1 MTCVTEGGNP
11 LPTLLWLRNGLP
23 LNERSM
29 LDQIAE
35 ASEAA
40 EAASGANAAGA
51 AIGGSKCNDEE
62 SKCTFGLSSLGIQIR
77 NMKIDFNT
85 GGTWRRV
92 MQ

>member
-29 LDQIAE
+29 LDQID

-40 EAASGANAAGA
+40 EAGSANDAGA
-51 AIGGSKCNDEE
+51 TIGGSKCNDEE
-62 SKCTFGLSSLGIQIR
+62 AKCTFGLSLCFILCGRSGYFFGYVILL
-77 NMKIDFNT
+77 
-85 GGTWRRV
+85 
-92 MQ
+92 

>member
-29 LDQIAE
+29 LDQID

-40 EAASGANAAGA
+40 EAGSANAAGA
-51 AIGGSKCNDEE
+51 TIGGSKCNDEE
-62 SKCTFGLSSLGIQIR
+62 AKCTFGLSLCFILCGRSGYFFGYVILL
-77 NMKIDFNT
+77 
-85 GGTWRRV
+85 
-92 MQ
+92 

>member
-29 LDQIAE
+29 LDQID

-40 EAASGANAAGA
+40 EAGSANAVGA
-51 AIGGSKCNDEE
+51 TIGGSKCNDEE
-62 SKCTFGLSSLGIQIR
+62 AKCTFGLSLLHPLRKKWIFFWICDTIMIQ
-77 NMKIDFNT
+77 
-85 GGTWRRV
+85 
-92 MQ
+92 Q

>member
-29 LDQIAE
+29 LDQID

-40 EAASGANAAGA
+40 EAGSANAAGA
-51 AIGGSKCNDEE
+51 TIGGSKCNDEE
-62 SKCTFGLSSLGIQIR
+62 AKCPFGLSLLHPLRKKWIFFWICDTIMIQ
-77 NMKIDFNT
+77 
-85 GGTWRRV
+85 
-92 MQ
+92 Q

>member
-29 LDQIAE
+29 LDQID

-40 EAASGANAAGA
+40 EAGSANAAGA
-51 AIGGSKCNDEE
+51 TIGGSKCNDEE
-62 SKCTFGLSSLGIQIR
+62 AKCTFGLSLLHPLRKKRIFFWICDTIMIQ
-77 NMKIDFNT
+77 
-85 GGTWRRV
+85 
-92 MQ
+92 Q